1 MPLPEGVNIP
11 LTYSHLL
18 LIGKV
23 ILVTRSFN
31 YGLFAGMIWDMLLT
45 FADEVKYIWKAPW
58 TVIKVVFL
66 FNRYVTPIVVI
77 GSLYTLSGLATDLT
91 DEGCR
96 RWVLVS
102 VSIEQVSLALVAF
115 IIILRLHAVW
125 QASRR
130 TLYLLMGVWIAGTSA
145 SIAMLIE
152 VFYKNKRLIYYE
164 DRANVCFT
172 LVPNVWKLWLPD
184 IVMHAFL
191 VFFLVFKAIATPRSS
206 QTRML
211 AVLYSDGII
220 YYSVTLTAITLSFI
234 SWKTAHY
241 LWIGLPLY
249 SCWMILTIA
258 MSRLLLSLKTTQV
271 VHFHN
276 SRRRRLTLHGHDDSN
291 FSGGGHGRNESD
303 EMEMDESPSLASPT
317 DGKNTKK
324 VSFMTSTVTSGPNSP
339 NALESQSSF
348 MDMQPQPTWGR
359 LVGKPLQATHFPSIH
374 ASHLG
379 VPHHT
384 PVGGGGSIAGGSI
397 RGGRSATTGGTGDVS
412 SISSR
417 TGNWWWWLFPHRS
430 RSRTSFTD
438 HDEDEVIHDP
448 YDYMRGHE
456 KYVSWL

>member
-1 MPLPEGVNIP
+1 
-11 LTYSHLL
+11 
-18 LIGKV
+18 
-23 ILVTRSFN
+23 
-31 YGLFAGMIWDMLLT
+31 
-45 FADEVKYIWKAPW
+45 
-58 TVIKVVFL
+58 
-66 FNRYVTPIVVI
+66 
-77 GSLYTLSGLATDLT
+77 
-91 DEGCR
+91 
-96 RWVLVS
+96 
-102 VSIEQVSLALVAF
+102 
-115 IIILRLHAVW
+115 
-125 QASRR
+125 
-130 TLYLLMGVWIAGTSA
+130 
-145 SIAMLIE
+145 
-152 VFYKNKRLIYYE
+152 
-164 DRANVCFT
+164 
-172 LVPNVWKLWLPD
+172 
-184 IVMHAFL
+184 
-191 VFFLVFKAIATPRSS
+191 
-206 QTRML
+206 
-211 AVLYSDGII
+211 
-220 YYSVTLTAITLSFI
+220 
-234 SWKTAHY
+234 
-241 LWIGLPLY
+241 
-249 SCWMILTIA
+249 
-258 MSRLLLSLKTTQV
+258 
-271 VHFHN
+271 
-276 SRRRRLTLHGHDDSN
+276 
-291 FSGGGHGRNESD
+291 
-303 EMEMDESPSLASPT
+303 MEMDESPSLASPT